1 MLSKNCVALMS
12 LLCIACPLSAEAAI
26 YKCTN
31 ANAVVYQDT
40 PCKAGQT
47 SLDLAVAPIRL
58 TEPNNAGPA
67 EMRQEPLP
75 PSQLQSTALALG
87 MSDTEVLN
95 LRGWRRP
102 GKITRSKANRAWR
115 EEWTYFSPQDEQKQL
130 QFVNGKLAA
139 IL

>member
-1 MLSKNCVALMS
+1 MISKNCVALIS
-12 LLCIACPLSAEAAI
+12 LFCIAYPLSGGAAI
-26 YKCTN
+26 YKCTGD
-31 ANAVVYQDT
+31 NAVVYQDT

-58 TEPNNAGPA
+58 TDPNNASPV
-67 EMRQEPLP
+67 ELRQEPLP

-102 GKITRSKANRAWR
+102 GKITRSKANRA
-115 EEWTYFSPQDEQKQL
+115 
-130 QFVNGKLAA
+130 
-139 IL
+139 